1 MPALIYH
8 HSTWET
14 EARESPETRNGRP
27 GCATQSG
34 AISISRWNR
43 KPSIQMYPAVGDVT
57 MEHQRQRE
65 ERFSERAGAKVKNKE
80 AGAG

>member
-43 KPSIQMYPAVGDVT
+43 KHSDIPSSGRRHHGAPETKGGQGS
-57 MEHQRQRE
+57 
-65 ERFSERAGAKVKNKE
+65 SERAVAKVKNKE